1 VESVPGRN
9 GGARLA
15 RNPEQLSMLEIIEA
29 VDGPVALTR
38 CVIRP
43 GACPRD
49 AYCVVHGFW
58 KKAQTCLVNVLSDTK
73 ISAFCGGAD
82 GDPVS
87 GDGSAS
93 SGD

>member
-1 VESVPGRN
+1 
-9 GGARLA
+9 
-15 RNPEQLSMLEIIEA
+15 MLEIIEA

-49 AYCVVHGFW
+49 AYCAVHKFW
-58 KKAQTCLVNVLSDTK
+58 KQAQHCLVDVLTDTK
-73 ISAFCGGAD
+73 ISVFCGSAGGEPVA
-82 GDPVS
+82 GDI
-87 GDGSAS
+87 SAS